1 MLCACT
7 CAWRLRFLIRS
18 SLADH
23 FSDAFQEFLKDYKTS
38 PEQTITTALGNI
50 TIGEDELSDE
60 DDFMDG
66 DGQAEERQQE
76 RARKRTPQYIY
87 KDMLQKL
94 ADRTLDEATIDLDDL
109 ALVRVGSYFLLK
121 SAAPNNSAVGESA
134 GRKPETCG
142 FH

>member
-1 MLCACT
+1 MLCAST
-7 CAWRLRFLIRS
+7 CAWRFRFLLQS
-18 SLADH
+18 SLTDH

-109 ALVRVGSYFLLK
+109 ALVRVGSFFLLK
-121 SAAPNNSAVGESA
+121 SAAPNYLSVGESA